1 MNGLELSSI
10 STVSTLQM
18 TRYGPRLI
26 RRGFVE
32 LTAED
37 ILNVSP
43 KYWEFHTDPILTMDG
58 SVGTLLT
65 IHYNLAA
72 GTLAMFAR
80 GRPEVQR
87 SLQRMLTFQTSYVS
101 DLRLGLATTSDG
113 PVVVDSFA

>member
-1 MNGLELSSI
+1 MNGPELSSI
-10 STVSTLQM
+10 SIVSALEIPCH
-18 TRYGPRLI
+18 GLRLI
-26 RRGFVE
+26 RFGFVE

-80 GRPEVQR
+80 DRPDIQR
-87 SLQRMLTFQTSYVS
+87 SLRRMLAFQTSYVS
-101 DLRLGLATTSDG
+101 EQQL
-113 PVVVDSFA
+113 